1 MNAVIYARYS
11 SERQTEASIEGQ
23 LKVCYDYAE
32 KQGYTIIG
40 EYIDRALTGRN
51 TDRPQFLKMIKDSSK
66 QEFQIVLVYQLDRF
80 SRNRYDS
87 ATYKAKLKKNGV
99 RVVSA
104 RENISDD
111 ASGILMESVLE
122 GMAEY
127 YSRELA
133 QKVTR
138 GMNLNAEK
146 CLYNGGTVP
155 FGYKI
160 VDMMPYNKS

>member
-87 ATYKAKLKKNGV
+87 ATYKAKL
-99 RVVSA
+99 SA
-104 RENISDD
+104 SYAPFEIPHSPTFSYPISCNRFAA
-111 ASGILMESVLE
+111 ASSKSIGI
-122 GMAEY
+122 
-127 YSRELA
+127 
-133 QKVTR
+133 
-138 GMNLNAEK
+138 
-146 CLYNGGTVP
+146 
-155 FGYKI
+155 
-160 VDMMPYNKS
+160 